1 MADRVSASIT
11 IGGVLTPAA
20 YADLAKIIADEGLSI
35 EWDGEPF
42 DPAHRTEGAPLQL
55 FAHEVAGGSFDA
67 LESWCVLNG
76 IAFARWCC
84 GYGGE
89 WRPERVVYTGGG
101 APRSFDA
108 DENDRIQIDRGDV
121 ERLGSVAALLAHF
134 DAADFPIPPL
144 VIDAGE
150 EPAVR

>member
-1 MADRVSASIT
+1 MADRVSVSIT
-11 IGGVLTPAA
+11 IGGALTAAA
-20 YADLAKIIADEGLSI
+20 YADLAEIIADEGLSI

-42 DPAHRTEGAPLQL
+42 NPSHRTDGAPLQL
-55 FAHEVAGGSFDA
+55 FAHEVAWGRFEA

-76 IAFARWCC
+76 IAFARWCG
-84 GYGGE
+84 GYGAE

-108 DENDRIQIDRGDV
+108 DESDRILIDRADV
-121 ERLGSVAALLAHF
+121 ERLGSVGALLAHF

-144 VIDAGE
+144 AIDAGAKRTV
-150 EPAVR
+150 P